1 MGSGDNASDG
11 RNNLS
16 QILLNGAGTGN
27 FVTGNGFDVFTPFSI
42 TSGFTSGVNT
52 HDFYVYNAGGTAGLR
67 VEISGTADGPG
78 LGSLALVLLPLLGVG
93 RRMIARARRPGLRE
107 VAQGST

>member
-42 TSGFTSGVNT
+42 TRGFTSSVNT
-52 HDFYVYNAGGTAGLR
+52 LDFCVHNAGGPAGLR
-67 VEISGTADGPG
+67 VEISGTADVPG
-78 LGSLALVLLPLLGVG
+78 LVRWRWYCSRSWALD
-93 RRMIARARRPGLRE
+93 AE
-107 VAQGST
+107 